1 MRRISF
7 ENFKSNVCHQLKKLG
22 WIDFLIEVIEN
33 DTISK
38 YWQNEWFP
46 EAFYVLAMTDYVS
59 RLHDVPLCNRYDY
72 MRNQKLQKKIYP
84 TGILLMSMVSNDES
98 ILTEAFENS
107 IPEFKRFNI
116 IENEV
121 EKVA

>member
-38 YWQNEWFP
+38 YWQSEWFP

>member
-1 MRRISF
+1 
-7 ENFKSNVCHQLKKLG
+7 
-22 WIDFLIEVIEN
+22 
-33 DTISK
+33 
-38 YWQNEWFP
+38 
-46 EAFYVLAMTDYVS
+46 
-59 RLHDVPLCNRYDY
+59 
-72 MRNQKLQKKIYP
+72 
-84 TGILLMSMVSNDES
+84 MSMVSNDES

>member
-38 YWQNEWFP
+38 YWQSEWLP

>member
-38 YWQNEWFP
+38 YWQSEWFP
-46 EAFYVLAMTDYVS
+46 KAFYVLAMTDYVS

-84 TGILLMSMVSNDES
+84 TGILLMSMISNDES
-98 ILTEAFENS
+98 ILT
-107 IPEFKRFNI
+107 
-116 IENEV
+116 
-121 EKVA
+121 